1 MAALYFGTPIKALI
15 KNGTDSEKNASL
27 YCGGE
32 RSDQIKIRPKKRS
45 SWVFSVGILICI
57 LSPLMLLL
65 AEFIFNR
72 GSFSIESV
80 FVFNSE
86 GAVHWIVLTSFA
98 ILGVLI
104 WKSKK
109 ATSVLDKSS
118 RSKQEQSEAEMKKMI
133 SFLDDLQK
141 GNLSRSYEFENPHLT
156 ELLNSLKQ
164 KLADQKEEDRRAA
177 WTSEGISQFAELLRQ
192 AANLEKLTDEFIK
205 NAVKYIGL
213 NQGSLFIREQNE
225 KGETVLV
232 LKACYAYNRKKFLE
246 NKIPA
251 GEGLV
256 GQCFLENETMIL
268 KQVPD
273 HYVKITSGLGEA
285 TPSFLVLVPIKNNE
299 TTEGILEVAGFREL
313 PSYQVRFLEKIC
325 EALASVVHSVKSNQE
340 TKKLL
345 EASRKQT
352 QQLQSQEEEIRQNL
366 EEMVATQEELT
377 RQLEENKIVRE
388 RVERREHVMALT
400 TILSETDLHG
410 TITFVNNKF
419 CEVSQYAADELLGKP
434 HNIVRH
440 PDMPKE
446 LFALFWKT
454 IKKGEVFRGI
464 VKNRAKDGS
473 AYWVDATIVPV
484 MDHDGHIIKYTGA
497 RYHITD
503 EDLAVRLY
511 NRQAQKLGWPQ
522 LTCESEEALHQLQA

>member
-1 MAALYFGTPIKALI
+1 MELNLRRDAASPVV
-15 KNGTDSEKNASL
+15 EKESPVVNAGREQSGRAFRL
-27 YCGGE
+27 A
-32 RSDQIKIRPKKRS
+32 
-45 SWVFSVGILICI
+45 FLIC
-57 LSPLMLLL
+57 LFSPLLLL
-65 AEFIFNR
+65 ATEFFFNPTAFSLETIF
-72 GSFSIESV
+72 SFQA
-80 FVFNSE
+80 E
-86 GAVHWIVLTSFA
+86 GLVHWILLLAFA
-98 ILGVLI
+98 
-104 WKSKK
+104 
-109 ATSVLDKSS
+109 SVGTLLWRLRKTASS
-118 RSKQEQSEAEMKKMI
+118 LRKTNEAIRAQSGEEMNRMI
-133 SFLDDLQK
+133 SFLADVQQGDF
-141 GNLSRSYEFENPHLT
+141 SHSYQFENDHLT
-156 ELLNSLKQ
+156 QLLQSLKQ
-164 KLADQKEEDRRAA
+164 KLSDQKEEDRRATWA
-177 WTSEGISQFAELLRQ
+177 SEGLSQFAELLRQ
-192 AANLEKLTDEFIK
+192 SGDLEKLTDAFLQQ
-205 NAVKYIGL
+205 AVKYIGL
-213 NQGSLFIREQNE
+213 NQGSLFLRETNE
-225 KGETVLV
+225 KDETILA
-232 LKACYAYNRKKFLE
+232 LHACYAYDRKKFVE
-246 NKIPA
+246 KKIPA

-268 KQVPD
+268 KQVPPQ
-273 HYVKITSGLGEA
+273 YIKITSGLGEA
-285 TPSFLVLVPIKNNE
+285 TPRFLVLVPIKNNE

-511 NRQAQKLGWPQ
+511 NRQAQKFGWPL
-522 LTCESEEALHQLQA
+522 LTCENEEALHQLQA

>member
-1 MAALYFGTPIKALI
+1 MEMNLRRDAASPVM
-15 KNGTDSEKNASL
+15 EKKSPVSNAGREHSGRTFL
-27 YCGGE
+27 TAM
-32 RSDQIKIRPKKRS
+32 
-45 SWVFSVGILICI
+45 LICL
-57 LSPLMLLL
+57 LSPLLLLTAEFLFNPTAFSLEEIFSFRSEGLVHWMLLL
-65 AEFIFNR
+65 AFA
-72 GSFSIESV
+72 SV
-80 FVFNSE
+80 
-86 GAVHWIVLTSFA
+86 
-98 ILGVLI
+98 GVLLTRLQK
-104 WKSKK
+104 KSSGLKK
-109 ATSVLDKSS
+109 ANDAIHT
-118 RSKQEQSEAEMKKMI
+118 QSGEEMNRMI
-133 SFLDDLQK
+133 SFLADVQQGDF
-141 GNLSRSYEFENPHLT
+141 SRSYQFENDHLT
-156 ELLNSLKQ
+156 QLLQSLKQ
-164 KLADQKEEDRRAA
+164 KLSDQKEEDRRAT
-177 WTSEGISQFAELLRQ
+177 WTAEGLSQFAELLRQ
-192 AANLEKLTDEFIK
+192 STDLDQLADEFIK
-205 NAVKYIGL
+205 QAVKYVGL
-213 NQGSLFIREQNE
+213 NQGSLFLREQNE
-225 KGETVLV
+225 KEETLLV
-232 LKACYAYNRKKFLE
+232 LHACYAYDRKKFLE
-246 NKIPA
+246 KKIPA

-256 GQCFLENETMIL
+256 GQCFLENETMLL
-268 KQVPD
+268 KQVPA

-285 TPSFLVLVPIKNNE
+285 TPRFLVLVPIKNND
-299 TTEGILEVAGFREL
+299 TTEGILEIAGFREL
-313 PSYQVRFLEKIC
+313 PSYQVHFLEKIC

-377 RQLEENKIVRE
+377 RQLEENKLVRE

-419 CEVSQYAADELLGKP
+419 CEVSQYTADELIGKP

-484 MDHDGHIIKYTGA
+484 IDHDGHIIKYTGA

-503 EDLAVRLY
+503 EDLAVKLY
-511 NRQAQKLGWPQ
+511 NRQAEKFGWP
-522 LTCESEEALHQLQA
+522 LLACESEEEVHRLQA